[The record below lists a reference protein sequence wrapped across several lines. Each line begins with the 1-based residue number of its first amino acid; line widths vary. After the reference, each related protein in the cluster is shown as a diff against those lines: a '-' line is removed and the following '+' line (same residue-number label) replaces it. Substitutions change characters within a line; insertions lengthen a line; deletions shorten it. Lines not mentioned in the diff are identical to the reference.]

1 MRGLSV
7 VHFLKVGGIWIL
19 PDYGVSAGLLFNQM
33 LFSLESVF
41 QRSAE
46 SFLIVRLPF
55 TSTSQID
62 P

>member
-1 MRGLSV
+1 M
-7 VHFLKVGGIWIL
+7 HFLKVGGIWIL